1 MFLKHKLLHHL
12 EQGSTVSTDCQ
23 EVTNACFFYIGV
35 LQPKTLQEN
44 LKNLL
49 EDLWVKLGSLLR
61 LDEQV
66 GTGDL
71 LSCIQLVCLRHKN
84 RPFCNDL
91 PARKKTQQGK
101 TNISKKK
108 MKKTM
113 FPKDSFC
120 CPKQIYG

>member
-1 MFLKHKLLHHL
+1 MP
-12 EQGSTVSTDCQ
+12 V
-23 EVTNACFFYIGV
+23 FFYIGV

-71 LSCIQLVCLRHKN
+71 LRGVQLIRLRHKKQLS
-84 RPFCNDL
+84 R
-91 PARKKTQQGK
+91 ARTSMLQ
-101 TNISKKK
+101 
-108 MKKTM
+108 
-113 FPKDSFC
+113 
-120 CPKQIYG
+120 

>member
-1 MFLKHKLLHHL
+1 MHKLLHHS
-12 EQGSTVSTDCQ
+12 EQGSTVSKDCQ

-71 LSCIQLVCLRHKN
+71 LRGVQLIRLRHKKQLS
-84 RPFCNDL
+84 R
-91 PARKKTQQGK
+91 ARTSMLQ
-101 TNISKKK
+101 
-108 MKKTM
+108 
-113 FPKDSFC
+113 
-120 CPKQIYG
+120 

>member
-71 LSCIQLVCLRHKN
+71 LRCVQLVRLRHKN
-84 RPFCNDL
+84 CQELEPQCCNDL
-91 PARKKTQQGK
+91 QVNQPQRERSSKDKFD
-101 TNISKKK
+101 SKKNYK
-108 MKKTM
+108 
-113 FPKDSFC
+113 
-120 CPKQIYG
+120 